1 MGSGVGFARAARD
14 SGCRQTEEMGGQ
26 AQKQKPCSGAVR
38 WSNKGFMGVAGPPEQ
53 KVETRD

>member
-1 MGSGVGFARAARD
+1 MGFARAARD

-38 WSNKGFMGVAGPPEQ
+38 WSNKGFVGVAGPPEQ